1 MKRLGELLL
10 ARGAVTVSELHTA
23 LEMTHRKG
31 GRLGT
36 HLLALGF
43 VEEPALL
50 EALEEQFGVPAVSE
64 HELENV
70 PQPIRDLVPAPLQER
85 LGVTPA
91 GRSGTVLELAMIN
104 PLDLAA
110 REAVAEATGMEIR
123 AKVATEAAI
132 HRVVGKTGPM
142 AEGRGAAARRK
153 ERRVPP
159 PEAWEG
165 FWSLPPVGPEQLR
178 LMDPGS
184 PPGTSPLMVTF
195 PQLATVVGDAS
206 GGREGTLDRPT
217 YLAKLQ
223 SAPHRDVVANLL
235 LRHLAHY
242 LDRVALFVVHKDRV
256 VGWSARGDGVLV
268 DDIQSLIIPLD
279 RPSLFVNLRHTGQ
292 YYLGPIPPG
301 EANQVL
307 AEALGDPAPQEIL
320 ALPVRIKGRA
330 VMYALGDSPGMQL
343 AELPVAEL
351 ADACGKAGLALEVLI
366 LRSKIVE

>member
-10 ARGAVTVSELHTA
+10 SRGAVTVSELHTA

-50 EALEEQFGVPAVSE
+50 EALEEQFGVAAVSE
-64 HELENV
+64 RELESV
-70 PQPIRDLVPAPLQER
+70 PEAVRDLVPASLQQR

-91 GRSGTVLELAMIN
+91 GRAGNILELAMIN

-123 AKVATEAAI
+123 PRVATEAAI
-132 HRVVGKTGPM
+132 HRVAGSAGPAA
-142 AEGRGAAARRK
+142 AEGSAPAPRK

-165 FWSLPPVGPEQLR
+165 FWSLPAVGPEQLR
-178 LMDPGS
+178 LMRAGPRPG
-184 PPGTSPLMVTF
+184 PSPLVVTF
-195 PQLATVVGDAS
+195 PQLATVAGEVG
-206 GGREGTLDRPT
+206 GGGEGTLDRST

-223 SAPHRDVVANLL
+223 VAAHRDVVASLL
-235 LRHLAHY
+235 LRHLAHH
-242 LDRVALFVVHKDRV
+242 LTRVALFVVHKNRV

-279 RPSLFVNLRHTGQ
+279 RPSLFVNLRHTGR

-307 AEALGDPAPQEIL
+307 AEALGEPPPQDVL

-330 VMYALGDSPGMQL
+330 VMYVLGDSPGMQL
-343 AELPVAEL
+343 AALPVEEL
-351 ADACGKAGLALEVLI
+351 ASACDKAGLALEVLI
-366 LRSKIVE
+366 LRSKIVD

>member
-10 ARGAVTVSELHTA
+10 AKGAVTVSELHTG

-36 HLLALGF
+36 NLLALGF

-50 EALEEQFGVPAVSE
+50 EALEEQFGVPPVTE
-64 HELENV
+64 RELESV
-70 PQPIRDLVPAPLQER
+70 PESIRELVPASLQQQ

-91 GRSGTVLELAMIN
+91 GRSGNVLELAMIN

-110 REAVAEATGMEIR
+110 REAVAKATGMEIR
-123 AKVATEAAI
+123 PKVATEAAI
-132 HRVVGKTGPM
+132 QRVVGEAGP
-142 AEGRGAAARRK
+142 APVGGSGEARGRK
-153 ERRVPP
+153 RRVPP

-178 LMDPGS
+178 LMDSGS
-184 PPGTSPLMVTF
+184 PPGPPPLVVTF
-195 PQLATVVGDAS
+195 PQLATVVGDA
-206 GGREGTLDRPT
+206 GGGPEGTLDRPT
-217 YLAKLQ
+217 FLAKLQ
-223 SAPHRDVVANLL
+223 SAAHRDVVANLL
-235 LRHLAHY
+235 LRHLAHH

-256 VGWSARGDGVLV
+256 VGWSARGEGVLV

-292 YYLGPIPPG
+292 YYMGPIPPG

-307 AEALGDPAPQEIL
+307 AEALGEPAPQEVL

-351 ADACGKAGLALEVLI
+351 ADACAKAGLALEVLI